1 MSTVNKDRH
10 EPRKAYLI
18 PYSNKSFAKP
28 LLIGNQRTYIGR
40 SQVDGLHIQLD
51 DKHLSRRHACI
62 LSEDRQFLIEDLGSQ
77 NGTYLNNKRIKK
89 ALLRNHD
96 RISIGSRTYLFLLQ
110 PDKGCEFLSESV
122 CVASDTIDVSLQE
135 IDFADVWAQN
145 ADQAARGFLDQ
156 TSDEASEAP
165 PLDTLAHTRLSLLY
179 QLSEDLR
186 SISDAKDIYE
196 KGIALIMKA
205 MPSAEYALVA
215 RRSASDDAFNIL
227 AFKLGEQRR
236 SDNDTIPISHT
247 VFDWVLT
254 EKVALVSENL
264 SEDQRFQESESISIN
279 DLRSIV
285 CAPINGKNGVM
296 GLLYAQ
302 ANNLLSPFTK
312 DDAKFVSAVA
322 NELALNI
329 DNIHLQKEMLR
340 NERMAAIGLTVSHL
354 AHNIRNLLSANQSAA
369 QLIDNYIK
377 EKDYRR
383 IEEKWQ
389 WLKSSLDGISRLSCE
404 MLAYAR
410 EDELHVKPVDIN
422 ALILANRS
430 LFEAAPSSGSLKVEV
445 TLTDK
450 DTVWPIDEVQLQQA
464 LLNLILNAAD
474 ALQGQEDGRILISTS
489 VTPAGHLMISVK
501 DNGCGIPYDQQRK
514 VLDLF
519 FTTKGNKGTGLGLP
533 MVQKFVDRSGGQL
546 AFQSDEGK
554 GSVFIMTFPKID
566 RPFSC
571 IPISPNSPMDKSL
584 AV

>member
-1 MSTVNKDRH
+1 MPTVNKAIH

-18 PYSNKSFAKP
+18 PYPNKSFAKP
-28 LLIGNQRTYIGR
+28 LLIRKQRTYIGR
-40 SQVDGLHIQLD
+40 SQVDGLQIQLD
-51 DKHLSRRHACI
+51 DKHISRRHACI

-89 ALLRNHD
+89 APLRSHD

-110 PDKGCEFLSESV
+110 PDEGCDFLSEPVS
-122 CVASDTIDVSLQE
+122 VASDTIDISLQE
-135 IDFADVWAQN
+135 IDFADIWTQN
-145 ADQAARGFLDQ
+145 ADQAARGFLDH

-165 PLDTLAHTRLSLLY
+165 SLDTLAHKRLSLLY

-186 SISDAKDIYE
+186 LISDATDIYE

-205 MPSAEYALVA
+205 MPLAEYALVA
-215 RRSASDDAFNIL
+215 RRSVSDDSFDIL
-227 AFKLGEQRR
+227 AFKFGEQRR
-236 SDNDTIPISHT
+236 SNNDTIPISHT

-254 EKVALVSENL
+254 EKVTLVSENL

-285 CAPINGKNGVM
+285 CAPINGKNGVI

-329 DNIHLQKEMLR
+329 DNIHLQKETLR

-354 AHNIRNLLSANQSAA
+354 AHNIRNLLAVNQSAA
-369 QLIDNYIK
+369 QLMDKYIK
-377 EKDYRR
+377 ENDYRR
-383 IEEKWQ
+383 IEKKWQ
-389 WLKSSLDGISRLSCE
+389 WLKNSLDGISRLSSE

-410 EDELHVKPVDIN
+410 EDQFHIKPVDIN
-422 ALILANRS
+422 ALILANRP
-430 LFEAAPSSGSLKVEV
+430 LFEAIPASGSLKFEYA
-445 TLTDK
+445 LTDQN
-450 DTVWPIDEVQLQQA
+450 TVWPIDEVQLQQA

-474 ALQGQEDGRILISTS
+474 ALKEKEDGRILMSTS
-489 VTPAGHLMISVK
+489 VTHAGNLMISVK
-501 DNGCGIPYDQQRK
+501 DNGCGIPDHQQRK

-533 MVQKFVDRSGGQL
+533 MVQKFIDRSGGQL
-546 AFQSDEGK
+546 EFQSDEGL
-554 GSVFIMTFPKID
+554 GSVFTMIFPK
-566 RPFSC
+566 
-571 IPISPNSPMDKSL
+571 
-584 AV
+584 AT